1 MNFPP
6 TLHDSIRPGG
16 VVEVAVPEA
25 GPLQVCAEHLDPYH
39 LGAVHLGAGQIR
51 PFHVAPA
58 EIDACEVAAAHD
70 RVFEVDRPKIE
81 LGEIGTG
88 EINALQDENDI

>member
-16 VVEVAVPEA
+16 VVKVAVPEA

-51 PFHVAPA
+51 PFQVAPA
-58 EIDACEVAAAHD
+58 EVDACEVAAAHD
-70 RVFEVDRPKIE
+70 RVLEVDRPQIE
-81 LGEIGTG
+81 FREIRTG
-88 EINALQDENDI
+88 QINAL